1 MTKSDLI
8 DKIAEKAGRSK
19 SDAEQFLNAT
29 LSTIQDTLSS
39 GESIPLVGFGTF
51 SVASRAAR
59 TGKNPPTG
67 AAIPAPRWP
76 PRALLCP
83 TWLWWRRSAPRR

>member
-29 LSTIQDTLSS
+29 LSTVQDTLSS

-59 TGKNPPTG
+59 TGKNPQPGADHKESIPKRFGTG
-67 AAIPAPRWP
+67 KNPDKLVVSFIP
-76 PRALLCP
+76 
-83 TWLWWRRSAPRR
+83 